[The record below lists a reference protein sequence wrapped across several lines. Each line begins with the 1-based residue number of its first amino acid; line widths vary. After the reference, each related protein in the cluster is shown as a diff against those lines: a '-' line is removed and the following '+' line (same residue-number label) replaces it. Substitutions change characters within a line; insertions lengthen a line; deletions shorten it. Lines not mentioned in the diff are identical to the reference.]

1 MKHFLTILSTSE
13 NVRLEFGIASAL
25 AGAGSDIVLVAR
37 TESPLEQAEK
47 ELGQFNRKIWTYPY
61 DMSNIDGIGDIF
73 ARITEDTG
81 GIDVLVNNAGGTRR
95 GPAESLTTED

>member
-1 MKHFLTILSTSE
+1 MKHFLAILSTSE
-13 NVRLEFGIASAL
+13 NVGLEFGIASAL
-25 AGAGSDIVLVAR
+25 ARAGSDIVIVAR

-61 DMSNIDGIGDIF
+61 DMGNIDGIGELF

-81 GIDVLVNNAGGTRR
+81 AVGR
-95 GPAESLTTED
+95 